1 MVTIESASDYYDVFE
16 ILGKGTF
23 GEVVKS
29 WKRSSGEM
37 VAIKILKNDSYR
49 SRIIKNE
56 LKLLQT
62 MAEVD
67 AEESHIVQFHEFFHD
82 ELKFYLVFELLE
94 QNLFDFQKE
103 HNFSPLPVRHIRT
116 VTTQVLRALS
126 KLKELSIIH
135 ADLKPENI
143 MLVDQVRYPFRVKV
157 IDFGSASIFNEVRY
171 VKEPYIQ
178 SRFYR
183 APEILLGLPFCE
195 KVDVWSLGCVMAE
208 LHLGWPLY
216 PGNNEYDQIR
226 YICETQGMPRH
237 TLLNAARKAHLFFK
251 RGQHQET
258 TNAWQLKTPAEYL
271 ADTKVKS
278 VERRKYVLKSL
289 DQMETLNV
297 HKMIYPDTEA
307 LAEYFD
313 LRSMVELIKRMLT
326 WDSHER
332 ITPSAALKHP
342 YVSTQPLKQN
352 YSGTQYYQAC
362 LRSLQESLP
371 TSGKAGDEEEG
382 MQLYGALEEE
392 RFYATQE
399 PFPEENAHSVQRT
412 TSQMDDLSL
421 AEAGQDLPLTV
432 WDEGGLYEPL
442 SGPAEAASGRR
453 KTLHPNFRLRHEQE
467 PILAYY
473 RNRHSSPKQRKASR
487 HTQPDLTFNNLILLG
502 QSSPEDT
509 AGWGKGSSSSATSL
523 PESSA
528 REGPC
533 LPQSLMLSPTM
544 QNIIRS
550 PGWAARRDIAAPEQ
564 RAPSEVFEPAA
575 AARPG
580 PHVWQPLDDWLAEP
594 GLERSTL
601 PPPAAAALHGPRAR
615 PALQPFLQ
623 HIASHH

>member
-1 MVTIESASDYYDVFE
+1 MVTIESESDFYDVFE

-29 WKRSSGEM
+29 WKRSTGEM

-62 MAEVD
+62 MSEVD
-67 AEESHIVQFHEFFHD
+67 SEESHIVQFHEFFHD

-103 HNFSPLPVRHIRT
+103 HNFSSLPVRHIRT
-116 VTTQVLRALS
+116 VTTQVLRALA

-195 KVDVWSLGCVMAE
+195 KLDMWSLGCVMAE

-226 YICETQGMPRH
+226 YICETQGMPRPA
-237 TLLNAARKAHLFFK
+237 LLNAARKAHLFFK
-251 RGQHQET
+251 RSQHPEVV
-258 TNAWQLKTPAEYL
+258 NSWQLKTPAEYL

-289 DQMETLNV
+289 DQMETVNV

-342 YVSTQPLKQN
+342 YISTQPLKQN
-352 YSGTQYYQAC
+352 YDLTQYYQFC
-362 LRSLQESLP
+362 LRSLRESLP
-371 TSGKAGDEEEG
+371 SHGKAPEEEAQHYSA
-382 MQLYGALEEE
+382 MDED
-392 RFYATQE
+392 RFYSR
-399 PFPEENAHSVQRT
+399 EESAHGIQGT
-412 TSQMDDLSL
+412 TSQMDELSI
-421 AEAGQDLPLTV
+421 AEASREVPIKVWGEGPSGGGYDPLPDPT
-432 WDEGGLYEPL
+432 
-442 SGPAEAASGRR
+442 EAVSNRHRVAHQS
-453 KTLHPNFRLRHEQE
+453 LRLRHEQAQQE
-467 PILAYY
+467 PIPAYY
-473 RNRHSSPKQRKASR
+473 RSRPGSPRHHKAS
-487 HTQPDLTFNNLILLG
+487 HHVKPDPTFENLILLG
-502 QSSPEDT
+502 QYTPEDPP
-509 AGWGKGSSSSATSL
+509 GWEKESNASAASL
-523 PESSA
+523 PESGA
-528 REGPC
+528 REEASYPKG
-533 LPQSLMLSPTM
+533 LVLSPTT
-544 QNIIRS
+544 QVTRH
-550 PGWAARRDIAAPEQ
+550 GQ
-564 RAPSEVFEPAA
+564 SEVFEPAVPL
-575 AARPG
+575 PG
-580 PHVWQPLDDWLAEP
+580 PNPWLPSEDWLAEH
-594 GLERSTL
+594 GMERVPL
-601 PPPAAAALHGPRAR
+601 KAVLHAPRNR
-615 PALQPFLQ
+615 HQLQPYLQ
-623 HIASHH
+623 HVASHH

>member
-1 MVTIESASDYYDVFE
+1 MVTIESESDFYDVFE

-29 WKRSSGEM
+29 WKRSTGEM

-62 MAEVD
+62 MSEVD
-67 AEESHIVQFHEFFHD
+67 SEESHIVQFHEFFHD

-116 VTTQVLRALS
+116 VTMQVLRALA

-143 MLVDQVRYPFRVKV
+143 MLVDQVRYPFQVKV

-226 YICETQGMPRH
+226 YICETQGMPRP

-251 RGQHQET
+251 RSQHPEVV
-258 TNAWQLKTPAEYL
+258 NSWQLKTPAEYL

-289 DQMETLNV
+289 DQMEAVNV

-342 YVSTQPLKQN
+342 YVSMQPLKQN
-352 YSGTQYYQAC
+352 YDLTQYYQFC
-362 LRSLQESLP
+362 LRSLHESLP
-371 TSGKAGDEEEG
+371 NHSKATEEDTQLYSAMEEEH
-382 MQLYGALEEE
+382 
-392 RFYATQE
+392 FYSAQE
-399 PFPEENAHSVQRT
+399 PFKEETAHGIQRT
-412 TSQMDDLSL
+412 TSQMDDLSI
-421 AEAGQDLPLTV
+421 AEASREVPLKV
-432 WDEGGLYEPL
+432 WGEGSSGGLYEPL
-442 SGPAEAASGRR
+442 PGPVEAAVSGRR
-453 KTLHPNFRLRHEQE
+453 KPILQNLRLRQEQGQQE
-467 PILAYY
+467 PIPAYY
-473 RNRHSSPKQRKASR
+473 RNRHSSPKHRKAS
-487 HTQPDLTFNNLILLG
+487 HHAKSDPTFENLILLG
-502 QSSPEDT
+502 QYSPEDT
-509 AGWGKGSSSSATSL
+509 PAWEKESNTSTASL
-523 PESSA
+523 PESNM
-528 REGPC
+528 REDPNYPKG
-533 LPQSLMLSPTM
+533 LLLSPTT
-544 QNIIRS
+544 
-550 PGWAARRDIAAPEQ
+550 Q
-564 RAPSEVFEPAA
+564 RAQTEVFEPATQP
-575 AARPG
+575 PG
-580 PHVWQPLDDWLAEP
+580 PNSWLTNDNWLAEH
-594 GLERSTL
+594 GMERAPLKAVLQASRNR
-601 PPPAAAALHGPRAR
+601 HQ
-615 PALQPFLQ
+615 LQPYLQ

>member
-1 MVTIESASDYYDVFE
+1 MVTIESDSDFYDVFE

-29 WKRSSGEM
+29 WKRSTGEM

-62 MAEVD
+62 MSEVD
-67 AEESHIVQFHEFFHD
+67 TEAAHIVQFHEFFHD

-103 HNFSPLPVRHIRT
+103 HNFSPLAVRHIRT
-116 VTTQVLRALS
+116 VTTQVLRALA

-143 MLVDQVRYPFRVKV
+143 MLVDQVRFPFRVKV
-157 IDFGSASIFNEVRY
+157 IDFGSASIFSEVRY

-226 YICETQGMPRH
+226 YICETQGMPRP

-251 RGQHQET
+251 RSQHPEVA
-258 TNAWQLKTPAEYL
+258 NSWQLKTPAEFL

-278 VERRKYVLKSL
+278 MERRKYMLKSL
-289 DQMETLNV
+289 DQMETVNI

-307 LAEYFD
+307 VAEYFD
-313 LRSMVELIKRMLT
+313 LRSMVELITRMLT

-342 YVSTQPLKQN
+342 FISTQPLKQN
-352 YSGTQYYQAC
+352 YHLTQYYECC
-362 LRSLQESLP
+362 LRSLRESLP
-371 TSGKAGDEEEG
+371 SRGTAPAPAGG
-382 MQLYGALEEE
+382 RQLCTAVEEE
-392 RFYATQE
+392 RFFPTPE
-399 PFPEENAHSVQRT
+399 PCPETVPGVQKT
-412 TSQMDDLSL
+412 TTQMDDLSI
-421 AEAGQDLPLTV
+421 AEAHREAPLNV
-432 WDEGGLYEPL
+432 WGEAPCAGGLFESP
-442 SGPAEAASGRR
+442 SGPTEAASGWR
-453 KTLHPNFRLRHEQE
+453 KATHPTLRLRHEPAQQE
-467 PILAYY
+467 PIPAYY
-473 RNRHSSPKQRKASR
+473 RARHGSPKHRTAAPHAK
-487 HTQPDLTFNNLILLG
+487 PDPSFENLILLG
-502 QSSPEDT
+502 QYSPEGPPSWEEESNPST
-509 AGWGKGSSSSATSL
+509 ASL
-523 PESSA
+523 PEPHA
-528 REGPC
+528 REEPSC
-533 LPQSLMLSPTM
+533 PQGRALSP
-544 QNIIRS
+544 
-550 PGWAARRDIAAPEQ
+550 AAQ
-564 RAPSEVFEPAA
+564 RAQAEGFEPGPQL
-575 AARPG
+575 PG
-580 PHVWQPLDDWLAEP
+580 PPAWLPRDDWLAEH
-594 GLERSTL
+594 STDR
-601 PPPAAAALHGPRAR
+601 GPLKTVRHTPR
-615 PALQPFLQ
+615 NRHPLQPYLQ

>member
-1 MVTIESASDYYDVFE
+1 MVTIESESDFYDVFE

-29 WKRSSGEM
+29 WKRSKGEM

-62 MAEVD
+62 MSEVD
-67 AEESHIVQFHEFFHD
+67 SEETHIVQFHEFFHD
-82 ELKFYLVFELLE
+82 DLKFYLVFELLE

-116 VTTQVLRALS
+116 VTTQVLRALA

-226 YICETQGMPRH
+226 YICETQGMPRP

-251 RGQHQET
+251 RGQHPEMG
-258 TNAWQLKTPAEYL
+258 NAWQLKSPAEYL

-289 DQMETLNV
+289 DQMEAVNV

-352 YSGTQYYQAC
+352 YALTQYYQLC
-362 LRSLQESLP
+362 LRSIHESLP
-371 TSGKAGDEEEG
+371 GSSKMPEEEV
-382 MQLYGALEEE
+382 QLYSAMEEEE
-392 RFYATQE
+392 RFFAV
-399 PFPEENAHSVQRT
+399 PEENAAARGIQRT
-412 TSQMDDLSL
+412 TSQMDDLCI
-421 AEAGQDLPLTV
+421 AEAGREVPLKV
-432 WDEGGLYEPL
+432 WGEGPSAGLYEPL
-442 SGPAEAASGRR
+442 SGPTEATSGRR
-453 KTLHPNFRLRHEQE
+453 KSLHQSLRMHHDPAQQE
-467 PILAYY
+467 PIPAYY
-473 RNRHSSPKQRKASR
+473 RNRHGSPKHRKAS
-487 HTQPDLTFNNLILLG
+487 HHAKSDPTFENLILLG
-502 QSSPEDT
+502 QYSPEDT
-509 AGWGKGSSSSATSL
+509 ASWEKGSNTSTASL
-523 PESSA
+523 PESNA
-528 REGPC
+528 REDPSFSKG
-533 LPQSLMLSPTM
+533 LVLSPTT
-544 QNIIRS
+544 QVRGTAS
-550 PGWAARRDIAAPEQ
+550 SGAPQQE
-564 RAPSEVFEPAA
+564 APQL
-575 AARPG
+575 PG
-580 PHVWQPLDDWLAEP
+580 PPTWLPNEEWLAEQGP
-594 GLERSTL
+594 LKTV
-601 PPPAAAALHGPRAR
+601 LHASRNR
-615 PALQPFLQ
+615 HQLQPYLQ

>member
-1 MVTIESASDYYDVFE
+1 MVTIESESDFYDVFE

-29 WKRSSGEM
+29 WKRSTGEM
-37 VAIKILKNDSYR
+37 VAIKILRNDSYR

-67 AEESHIVQFHEFFHD
+67 SEQSHIVQFHEFFHD

-116 VTTQVLRALS
+116 VTTQVLRALA

-143 MLVDQVRYPFRVKV
+143 MLVDQVRYPFRIKV

-195 KVDVWSLGCVMAE
+195 KVDMWSLGCVMAE

-226 YICETQGMPRH
+226 YICETQGMPRT

-251 RGQHQET
+251 RSQHPEVV
-258 TNAWQLKTPAEYL
+258 NSWQLKTPAEYL

-289 DQMETLNV
+289 DQMETVNV
-297 HKMIYPDTEA
+297 HKMIYPDSEA

-342 YVSTQPLKQN
+342 YISTQPLKQN
-352 YSGTQYYQAC
+352 YDLTQYYQFC
-362 LRSLQESLP
+362 MRSLHESLP
-371 TSGKAGDEEEG
+371 NHGKAVEEETQVYSP
-382 MQLYGALEEE
+382 MEEE
-392 RFYATQE
+392 HFYASQQSFKE
-399 PFPEENAHSVQRT
+399 DNAHGIQRT
-412 TSQMDDLSL
+412 TSQLDDLSI
-421 AEAGQDLPLTV
+421 AEASREVPLKV
-432 WDEGGLYEPL
+432 WGEGPSGGLYEPL
-442 SGPAEAASGRR
+442 SGPTEAASGRR
-453 KTLHPNFRLRHEQE
+453 KTLHQNFRLCHEQPTQQE
-467 PILAYY
+467 PIMPYY
-473 RNRHSSPKQRKASR
+473 RNRHGSPKHRKAS
-487 HTQPDLTFNNLILLG
+487 HHAKLDPTFENLILLG
-502 QSSPEDT
+502 QYSPEDT
-509 AGWGKGSSSSATSL
+509 LSWEKESNASTNSL
-523 PESSA
+523 PESNGK
-528 REGPC
+528 EDPNYPKG
-533 LPQSLMLSPTM
+533 LMLSPKT
-544 QNIIRS
+544 QVRG
-550 PGWAARRDIAAPEQ
+550 PAEA
-564 RAPSEVFEPAA
+564 FEPAA
-575 AARPG
+575 SAMQVSG
-580 PHVWQPLDDWLAEP
+580 PTTWLPEEDWLSDR
-594 GLERSTL
+594 G
-601 PPPAAAALHGPRAR
+601 AAPLKAVLHAPRNR
-615 PALQPFLQ
+615 HHQLQPPYLQ

>member
-1 MVTIESASDYYDVFE
+1 MVTIESESDFYDVFE

-29 WKRSSGEM
+29 WKRSTGEM

-62 MAEVD
+62 MSEVD
-67 AEESHIVQFHEFFHD
+67 SEQSHIVQFHEFFHD

-116 VTTQVLRALS
+116 VTTQVLRALA

-226 YICETQGMPRH
+226 YICETQGIPRPN
-237 TLLNAARKAHLFFK
+237 LLNAARKAHLFFK
-251 RGQHQET
+251 RSQHPEAV
-258 TNAWQLKTPAEYL
+258 NSWQLKTPAEYL
-271 ADTKVKS
+271 SDTKVKS

-289 DQMETLNV
+289 DQMETVNV
-297 HKMIYPDTEA
+297 HKMIYPDSEA

-342 YVSTQPLKQN
+342 YISTQPLKQN
-352 YSGTQYYQAC
+352 YDLTQYYQLC
-362 LRSLQESLP
+362 MRSLHDSLP
-371 TSGKAGDEEEG
+371 NQGKAMEEETQVYSA
-382 MQLYGALEEE
+382 MEEE
-392 RFYATQE
+392 HFYSGQE
-399 PFPEENAHSVQRT
+399 PFNEENAHGIQRT
-412 TSQMDDLSL
+412 TSQMDDLSI
-421 AEAGQDLPLTV
+421 AEANREVPLKV
-432 WDEGGLYEPL
+432 WGEGPSEGLYEPL
-442 SGPAEAASGRR
+442 SGHTEAASGRR
-453 KTLHPNFRLRHEQE
+453 KPLHQNLRLRHEQQAQQE
-467 PILAYY
+467 PILPYY
-473 RNRHSSPKQRKASR
+473 RNRHESPKHRKAS
-487 HTQPDLTFNNLILLG
+487 HHAKLDPTFENLILLG
-502 QSSPEDT
+502 QYSPEDIPNWEKESNTST
-509 AGWGKGSSSSATSL
+509 ASM
-523 PESSA
+523 PESKSKEDPNYPKGLVSNTQQ
-528 REGPC
+528 RGP
-533 LPQSLMLSPTM
+533 TE
-544 QNIIRS
+544 
-550 PGWAARRDIAAPEQ
+550 A
-564 RAPSEVFEPAA
+564 FEPAA
-575 AARPG
+575 TAATMQLSG
-580 PHVWQPLDDWLAEP
+580 PATWLSEEDWLAKH
-594 GLERSTL
+594 GLDRG
-601 PPPAAAALHGPRAR
+601 AAPLKAMLHAPRNR
-615 PALQPFLQ
+615 HHQLQPPYLQ

>member
-1 MVTIESASDYYDVFE
+1 MVTIESDSDFYDVFE

-29 WKRSSGEM
+29 WKRSTGEM
-37 VAIKILKNDSYR
+37 VAIKILKYDSYR

-62 MAEVD
+62 MSEVD
-67 AEESHIVQFHEFFHD
+67 SEESHIVQFHEFFHD

-116 VTTQVLRALS
+116 VTTQVLRALA

-143 MLVDQVRYPFRVKV
+143 MLVDQVRFPFRIKV

-226 YICETQGMPRH
+226 YICETQRMPRP

-251 RGQHQET
+251 RSPHPEMA
-258 TNAWQLKTPAEYL
+258 NSWQLKTPAEYL

-289 DQMETLNV
+289 DQMETVNI

-332 ITPSAALKHP
+332 IAPGAALKHP
-342 YVSTQPLKQN
+342 YISTQPLKQN
-352 YSGTQYYQAC
+352 YDLTQYYQFC
-362 LRSLQESLP
+362 LRSLHESLP
-371 TSGKAGDEEEG
+371 NHGKATEDEQ
-382 MQLYGALEEE
+382 MQLYSSALDEE
-392 RFYATQE
+392 RFYSAQE
-399 PFPEENAHSVQRT
+399 PYKEEGSHGIQRT
-412 TSQMDDLSL
+412 TSQMDDLSI
-421 AEAGQDLPLTV
+421 AEASREVPLKV
-432 WDEGGLYEPL
+432 WGEGPSTGGPYEPL
-442 SGPAEAASGRR
+442 PGPAEAISGQG
-453 KTLHPNFRLRHEQE
+453 KPAHPTLQLRDDQAQQE
-467 PILAYY
+467 PIPAYY
-473 RNRHSSPKQRKASR
+473 RNRHGSPKHRKAS
-487 HTQPDLTFNNLILLG
+487 HHAKTDPTFENLILLG
-502 QSSPEDT
+502 QYSPKDMPKWEKESKSST
-509 AGWGKGSSSSATSL
+509 ASL
-523 PESSA
+523 PESNG
-528 REGPC
+528 REDLSYPKG
-533 LPQSLMLSPTM
+533 LVLSPST
-544 QNIIRS
+544 Q
-550 PGWAARRDIAAPEQ
+550 Q
-564 RAPSEVFEPAA
+564 RAQTEMFEPAA
-575 AARPG
+575 PLPG
-580 PHVWQPLDDWLAEP
+580 PNTWLPNDAWLVEH
-594 GLERSTL
+594 GMERGHLQS
-601 PPPAAAALHGPRAR
+601 ALHAPRNCHQ
-615 PALQPFLQ
+615 LQPYLQ
-623 HIASHH
+623 HIASHQ

>member
-1 MVTIESASDYYDVFE
+1 MVTIQSASDCYDVFE

-62 MAEVD
+62 MTEVD

-94 QNLFDFQKE
+94 QNLFDYQKE

-195 KVDVWSLGCVMAE
+195 KVDVWSLGCVVAE

-226 YICETQGMPRH
+226 YICETQGVPRH

-251 RGQHQET
+251 RGQHQDLVNT
-258 TNAWQLKTPAEYL
+258 WQLKTPGEYL

-332 ITPSAALKHP
+332 ITPGAALKHP
-342 YVSTQPLKQN
+342 HITTQPLKQN
-352 YSGTQYYQAC
+352 YSITQYYQAC
-362 LRSLQESLP
+362 LRSLQDSLP
-371 TSGKAGDEEEG
+371 NSSKAGGGEEEEEG
-382 MQLYGALEEE
+382 MQVYGAVEEE
-392 RFYATQE
+392 HFYTTQE
-399 PFPEENAHSVQRT
+399 SFPEENAHSVQRT

-421 AEAGQDLPLTV
+421 AEAGQDLPLT
-432 WDEGGLYEPL
+432 
-442 SGPAEAASGRR
+442 
-453 KTLHPNFRLRHEQE
+453 
-467 PILAYY
+467 
-473 RNRHSSPKQRKASR
+473 
-487 HTQPDLTFNNLILLG
+487 
-502 QSSPEDT
+502 SSPED
-509 AGWGKGSSSSATSL
+509 AADWEKGSSGSATSL
-523 PESSA
+523 PEPSV
-528 REGPC
+528 REG
-533 LPQSLMLSPTM
+533 LRLSPTV
-544 QNIIRS
+544 QQ
-550 PGWAARRDIAAPEQ
+550 AP
-564 RAPSEVFEPAA
+564 PEVLEPAA
-575 AARPG
+575 APRP
-580 PHVWQPLDDWLAEP
+580 HIWQPHDDWLVQP
-594 GLERSTL
+594 GLERSAL
-601 PPPAAAALHGPRAR
+601 PPPQALLQGPRGR